1 MPVQGEWTA
10 EAYLWLTRDVRRLVE
25 LADGWI
31 EELPMPTD
39 AHQRILGH
47 LGLAGTLLGVDAVLD
62 RTMLGLDLAG
72 EQVAEFVRG
81 RPAQIIV
88 SVIGGQGYIFGRGN
102 QQIGSGVIRAVGRDN
117 IIVVATQRKL
127 ASIEGSRLLVDTG
140 DRALDEALQGY
151 IRVRTGPGQSAMM
164 RLSA

>member
-1 MPVQGEWTA
+1 
-10 EAYLWLTRDVRRLVE
+10 
-25 LADGWI
+25 
-31 EELPMPTD
+31 
-39 AHQRILGH
+39 
-47 LGLAGTLLGVDAVLD
+47 
-62 RTMLGLDLAG
+62 
-72 EQVAEFVRG
+72 VRG